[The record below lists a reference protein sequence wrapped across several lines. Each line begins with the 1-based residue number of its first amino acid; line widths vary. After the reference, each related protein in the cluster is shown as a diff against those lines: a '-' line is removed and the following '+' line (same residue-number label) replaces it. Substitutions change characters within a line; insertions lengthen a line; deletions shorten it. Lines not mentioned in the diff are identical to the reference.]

1 MPRMK
6 DNGEVIIVDQYSVII
21 KLFWNIPVDVI
32 KTPIFFYVIESS
44 FITYKAFAKLFNALR
59 PSDV

>member
-1 MPRMK
+1 MPWMK

-21 KLFWNIPVDVI
+21 KLFWKIPVDVI
-32 KTPIFFYVIESS
+32 KTPIYFSVIESS
-44 FITYKAFAKLFNALR
+44 FIKYKASAKLVNALR